1 MNNLITILTI
11 EFIVAL
17 IATMV
22 YNESSNPKVRDICG
36 CVSILGALSMI
47 IIGIISIFV

>member
-17 IATMV
+17 IASMV
-22 YNESSNPKVRDICG
+22 YNESSNPKVQNISG
-36 CVSILGALSMI
+36 FISILGTISMVI
-47 IIGIISIFV
+47 TGIISIFV

>member
-17 IATMV
+17 IATMI
-22 YNESSNPKVRDICG
+22 YNESNNPKVQNIFG
-36 CVSILGALSMI
+36 FISILGAISMVI
-47 IIGIISIFV
+47 TGIISIFV